1 MNARLKAL
9 FTEEVTKQCVLLV
22 LNDQKIKHFVI
33 LLLETHSFMTGS
45 VTDSLAITS
54 PV

>member
-33 LLLETHSFMTGS
+33 LFPTEDALFYDRISN
-45 VTDSLAITS
+45 
-54 PV
+54 